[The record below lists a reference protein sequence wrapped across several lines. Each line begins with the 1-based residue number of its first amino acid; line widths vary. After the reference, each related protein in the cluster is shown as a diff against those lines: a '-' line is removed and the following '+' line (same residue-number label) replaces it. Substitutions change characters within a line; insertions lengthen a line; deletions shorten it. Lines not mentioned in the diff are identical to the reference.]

1 MLKDE
6 IKEKKSNRK
15 VKNLSQPLLTRETR
29 DMGHKI
35 EITL

>member
-6 IKEKKSNRK
+6 IKEKKSIRK
-15 VKNLSQPLLTRETR
+15 VKNPSQPLLTRETR